1 MRMRDTEIEEQ
12 VQQILIYI
20 QGGLTD
26 ILKENILEDLEAKK
40 LEFTSIED
48 FLTEL
53 KIKEFV
59 QEFRRIVRKSRYKK

>member
-40 LEFTSIED
+40 LEFTSTED

-59 QEFRRIVRKSRYKK
+59 QEFKRIARKSRYKK